1 MYEVR
6 QEVNLKTIR
15 ENFLNIQNYVGNTT
29 EVIPVIKADAY
40 GHGSSAVALALK
52 EFTKSYFAVAC
63 TEEAIELRKN
73 HIDTNIMVL
82 SRVGF
87 GDIEDLYNYNLTP
100 VVHDLS
106 VLQSIID
113 FSKSKKYRF
122 PIHIKFNT
130 GMNRVGF
137 DQLDLEKVI
146 ELCKKNKDY
155 IDIVG
160 VMSHFSSSESDPNR
174 TTQQFNAFQEII
186 KSIKSYGIDPKYYHI
201 SNSGAILNYKSAH
214 FNAVR
219 AGIALYGYYPKTQK
233 DNPMNIKPAMSI
245 KSFIISKH
253 RLKKGEGIGYGPS
266 FVADYDMQVAIV
278 AFGYADGLFRVMSN
292 KFSVIVDD
300 KLCKSVGTIC
310 MDMFAIDVSD
320 VDVKVGDEVII
331 MGESNTYKIDA
342 DDLAL
347 LSSTINYEILTNI
360 GKSLRVKRVYV

>member
-219 AGIALYGYYPKTQK
+219 AGIALYGYYSKTQK